1 LRREQLTVARSHRAA
16 VARGEYH
23 GKGFECRGVL
33 EGLEVAQPTEAA
45 PGQLTE
51 VERSEGLGVE

>member
-1 LRREQLTVARSHRAA
+1 
-16 VARGEYH
+16 VARGKYH

-45 PGQLTE
+45 LGQLTE
-51 VERSEGLGVE
+51 AERSEGLGVE